1 MNDSATMQMLTVLL
15 LIGVVGLVH
24 AMMQLGVS
32 VLTLLSGHS
41 LGSKRAHTRL
51 LRLNFGY
58 IIGAFITAA
67 LLVASLSFVAQ
78 SYFWLVPLKTQFI
91 AVSILSII
99 CSLSIIRF
107 YYRKSPG
114 TLLWIPRGL
123 AEYLTNRA
131 KRTRNSFEAGALG
144 AMTVLMELPF
154 TLALFLIVSVFMIFV
169 APDVRT
175 WVTLGY
181 AFVTVLPLLIITSL
195 IGAGH
200 RLSTIQRWRENN
212 KYFLQYAS
220 SFGLLAITLFIILY
234 YIKGIS

>member
-1 MNDSATMQMLTVLL
+1 M
-15 LIGVVGLVH
+15 GVVGIVH

-41 LGSKRAHTRL
+41 LGSKRAHSRL

-58 IIGAFITAA
+58 IIGAFVVAA
-67 LLVASLSFVAQ
+67 LMVASLSFLIQ
-78 SYFWLVPLKTQFI
+78 SYFWLIPLKTMFI
-91 AVSILSII
+91 GLSVLAII
-99 CSLSIIRF
+99 SSLSIIRF

-144 AMTVLMELPF
+144 AMTVVMELPF
-154 TLALFLIVSVFMIFV
+154 TFALFLIVSVFMIFIS
-169 APDVRT
+169 PDLRL
-175 WVTLGY
+175 WITLGY
-181 AFVTVLPLLIITSL
+181 AFITVLPLLVITSL
-195 IGAGH
+195 VGGGH
-200 RLSTIQRWRENN
+200 RLSTIQRWREDN

-234 YIKGIS
+234 YVKGVA